1 MYTLKSAP
9 PIVCLARLRFNEA
22 LESPFEVAIVLL
34 ERFLSDEW
42 ENDFDLLEAD
52 FFDDECMV
60 IIYRLRTRPSKLGLT
75 LGLELVVIK
84 VYSNG
89 LHRNSDLQRL
99 GIPVVAG

>member
-42 ENDFDLLEAD
+42 ENDFELLEAD
-52 FFDDECMV
+52 FFDNECMV
-60 IIYRLRTRPSKLGLT
+60 IIYRLRSRPSKLGI
-75 LGLELVVIK
+75 GFGIRVDGDQ
-84 VYSNG
+84 S
-89 LHRNSDLQRL
+89 LQQRPTSQL
-99 GIPVVAG
+99 